1 MNPVKTLP
9 NTRQNAKYLNICPVM
24 ASLSDLNARA
34 LAEVTQTQPPK
45 VNFRP
50 YYCCCNLLPSGAVH
64 RADVIPV

>member
-1 MNPVKTLP
+1 
-9 NTRQNAKYLNICPVM
+9 
-24 ASLSDLNARA
+24 